1 MIIAVIGAGIAGLT
15 AGNLLAKAGH
25 SVTVF
30 EKSNGFGG
38 RLATRYAGDG
48 NQIKLDH
55 GSPYISA
62 GGAEFNEWIE
72 SLVAKGLLTE
82 WTDRLSFHDGS
93 TFYAEHPAHERGT
106 KFIAPDGMNSI
117 GKGLSR
123 YVDVVRN
130 RKVGGITLVA
140 PDRHKKRSWVVN
152 FDDSNVFEAD
162 AVIIATPGPQAQG
175 IVQTAQDEWGVKF
188 LIRQLSDVF
197 YEPAFTLMAGYGGRE
212 QPDWKGI
219 SCQHDIISFICNES
233 SKRSNQAETALVVQS
248 TAAFAMEHQDA
259 DPADVQAKMVAA
271 LPDLAGSWSGFPL
284 WTQSHLWRFA
294 HCVAPIDGMS
304 FLELE
309 QSEAHLAVV
318 GEYIGGASMETAY
331 LSGKRLAEHWIG
343 KLAK

>member
-15 AGNLLAKAGH
+15 AGNMLAKAGH

-38 RLATRYAGDG
+38 RLSTRYAGDG

-55 GSPYISA
+55 GAPYVSA
-62 GGAEFNEWIE
+62 GGAEFNEWIQQ
-72 SLVAKGLLTE
+72 LVFNGLLAE

-93 TFYAEHPAHERGT
+93 TFYSEHPAHERGT
-106 KFIAPDGMNSI
+106 KFIAPNGMNSI
-117 GKGLSR
+117 GKSISR
-123 YVDVVRN
+123 HVDVVRN

-140 PDRHKKRSWVVN
+140 PDRLKKRSWVVN

-162 AVIIATPGPQAQG
+162 AVVIATPGPQAQG
-175 IVQTAQDEWGVKF
+175 IIQTSQDEWGVKF

-197 YEPAFTLMAGYGGRE
+197 YEPMVTLMAGYGGRQ

-219 SCQHDIISFICNES
+219 SCQHDILSFICNES
-233 SKRSNQAETALVVQS
+233 SKRPDQAETALVVQS
-248 TAAFAMEHQDA
+248 TASFAMDHQNEESA
-259 DPADVQAKMVAA
+259 LIQAKMIAA
-271 LPDLAGSWSGFPL
+271 LPELAGSWSGFPL

-294 HCVAPIDGMS
+294 HCVAPIQGMS

-309 QSEAHLAVV
+309 QSDAHLALV
-318 GEYIGGASMETAY
+318 GDYFGGASMETAY
-331 LSGKRLAEHWIG
+331 LSGKRLAEHWIE